1 MRNLLCLATAV
12 VAVFLVPRSL
22 AQSPANPAPLA
33 SGDTG
38 TLIAWTMMQ
47 QPVPMQSQNPPARE
61 QQPDSQYPQGRD
73 AQQDRD
79 VEREPATQSFA
90 GTVMMEN
97 DHYVLKTSDN
107 NTYQLDDQERAKEY
121 EGKQVQVMG
130 VLNSE
135 TNMIRVRDIK
145 MAS

>member
-1 MRNLLCLATAV
+1 MRNILCLATGV

-22 AQSPANPAPLA
+22 AQSPANPAPVT
-33 SGDTG
+33 SGDSG

-61 QQPDSQYPQGRD
+61 QQPDSQYKQGRD
-73 AQQDRD
+73 AQRD
-79 VEREPATQSFA
+79 QEMEREPATQSFA
-90 GTVMMEN
+90 GTVMLEN
-97 DHYVLKTSDN
+97 DRYVLKTSDN

-121 EGKQVQVMG
+121 QNKQVQVMG
-130 VLNSE
+130 VLNTE
-135 TNMIRVRDIK
+135 TNVIRVRDIK

>member
-22 AQSPANPAPLA
+22 AQSPANPAPVT
-33 SGDTG
+33 SGDNG

-73 AQQDRD
+73 TQRD
-79 VEREPATQSFA
+79 QEMEREPATQTFA

-107 NTYQLDDQERAKEY
+107 NTYQLDDQERAKQY
-121 EGKQVQVMG
+121 ENKQVQVMG

-135 TNMIRVRDIK
+135 TNVIRVRDIK

>member
-1 MRNLLCLATAV
+1 MTGKSV
-12 VAVFLVPRSL
+12 
-22 AQSPANPAPLA
+22 SPSEISFCA
-33 SGDTG
+33 S
-38 TLIAWTMMQ
+38 
-47 QPVPMQSQNPPARE
+47 
-61 QQPDSQYPQGRD
+61 
-73 AQQDRD
+73 
-79 VEREPATQSFA
+79 SFA

>member
-33 SGDTG
+33 SGDNG

>member
-1 MRNLLCLATAV
+1 
-12 VAVFLVPRSL
+12 
-22 AQSPANPAPLA
+22 
-33 SGDTG
+33 
-38 TLIAWTMMQ
+38 
-47 QPVPMQSQNPPARE
+47 
-61 QQPDSQYPQGRD
+61 
-73 AQQDRD
+73 
-79 VEREPATQSFA
+79 
-90 GTVMMEN
+90 MMEN

>member
-33 SGDTG
+33 SGDNG

-61 QQPDSQYPQGRD
+61 QQPDSQYPQGRY

>member
-1 MRNLLCLATAV
+1 
-12 VAVFLVPRSL
+12 LVPRSL

-33 SGDTG
+33 SGDNG

>member
-1 MRNLLCLATAV
+1 MRNCLCLAAAI

-22 AQSPANPAPLA
+22 AQSPANPAPGT
-33 SGDTG
+33 SGDNG

-47 QPVPMQSQNPPARE
+47 QPVPLQSQNPPARE
-61 QQPDSQYPQGRD
+61 QPPDSQDRGTQD
-73 AQQDRD
+73 TQQDRD
-79 VEREPATQSFA
+79 VQREPATQSFA

-107 NTYQLDDQERAKEY
+107 NTYQLDDQERAKQY
-121 EGKQVQVMG
+121 ENKQVQVMG
-130 VLNSE
+130 VLNTD
-135 TNMIRVRDIK
+135 TNVIRVRDIK